1 MNKKIM
7 LLARDPGGA
16 NTVIPLAES
25 LRERGY
31 QVDLYGKDLALKR
44 YRQMGLKGQDITE
57 ILAEIKTSS
66 WEDFLSQQHPD
77 FIITGTSG
85 DDFTERYLWEA
96 ARSIGIK
103 TFAILDQWMNYGIRF
118 SNFTLKEQGQYWQNK
133 LHPYLPDYI
142 LVMDETARQEMLSA
156 GIDGRRV
163 KISGQPYFDLIVS
176 ARNSFSAEQIL
187 KVKRELGLQPDE
199 LIFTFISEPISQD
212 YADSNGELFWGFDEK
227 STCSMLLHTLDK
239 VLERSS
245 QRVRL
250 IIKQHP
256 RENKDNYSFLNN
268 EISNEHISISTVKDI
283 DSWSLLRASDLVCG
297 MSSMLLL
304 EAIILG
310 CPVLSIQIGLNRA
323 SPLILVKRGI
333 LSPILKQEELE
344 NTLRTILVDKDI
356 PIINWHIESGAV
368 DKVITYMEELLCINW
383 PSTVEKR

>member
-31 QVDLYGKDLALKR
+31 QVALYGKDAALKR
-44 YRQMGLKGQDITE
+44 YQQMGLEGQDITA
-57 ILAEIKTSS
+57 ILPEIKISS
-66 WEDFLSQQHPD
+66 WEDFLFQQCPD

-96 ARSIGIK
+96 ARSIKIK

-118 SNFTLKEQGQYWQNK
+118 SNFTLKEQEQYRQDK

-142 LVMDETARQEMLSA
+142 LVMDETARQEMIDE
-156 GIDGRRV
+156 GIGAERI
-163 KISGQPYFDLIVS
+163 KISGQPYFDLIIS
-176 ARNSFSAEQIL
+176 ARYSFSAEQIL
-187 KVKRELGLQPDE
+187 KVKRELDVQRDE
-199 LIFTFISEPISQD
+199 LMVTFISEPISQD
-212 YADSNGELFWGFDEK
+212 YAGSNGELYWGFDEK
-227 STCSMLLHTLDK
+227 STCSMLLYTLEK
-239 VLERSS
+239 VLKQSD
-245 QRVRL
+245 QRVKL

-256 RENKDNYSFLNN
+256 RENEDNYSFLNN
-268 EISNEHISISTVKDI
+268 EVRNGHISISTVKDI

-323 SPLILVKRGI
+323 SPLILVQRGI
-333 LSPILKQEELE
+333 LSPILKQEELK
-344 NTLRTILVDKDI
+344 NTLRRILVDKDM
-356 PIINWHIESGAV
+356 PVINWHIESGAV
-368 DKVITYMEELLCINW
+368 DKVIAYMEELL
-383 PSTVEKR
+383 

>member
-31 QVDLYGKDLALKR
+31 QVALYGKDAALKR
-44 YRQMGLKGQDITE
+44 YQQMGLKGQDITA
-57 ILAEIKTSS
+57 ILSEIKTSS
-66 WEDFLSQQHPD
+66 WEDFLSRQCPD

-96 ARSIGIK
+96 ARSIRIK

-118 SNFTLKEQGQYWQNK
+118 SNFTLKEQEQYRQDK

-142 LVMDETARQEMLSA
+142 LVMDETARQEMIDE
-156 GIDGRRV
+156 GIGAERI

-176 ARNSFSAEQIL
+176 ARNRFSDEQIL
-187 KVKRELGLQPDE
+187 TVKRELDVQPGE
-199 LIFTFISEPISQD
+199 LMVTFISEPISQD
-212 YADSNGELFWGFDEK
+212 YASSNGELYWGFDEK
-227 STCSMLLHTLDK
+227 STCNMLIYALEK
-239 VLERSS
+239 VLEQSG
-245 QRVRL
+245 QRGRL

-256 RENKDNYSFLNN
+256 RENEDNYSFLNN

-323 SPLILVKRGI
+323 SPLILVQRGI

-344 NTLRTILVDKDI
+344 KTLRRILVDKDI
-356 PIINWHIESGAV
+356 PVVNWHIESGAI
-368 DKVITYMEELLCINW
+368 DKVIAYMEELL
-383 PSTVEKR
+383 

>member
-31 QVDLYGKDLALKR
+31 QVALYGKDAALKR
-44 YRQMGLKGQDITE
+44 YQQMGLKGQDITA
-57 ILAEIKTSS
+57 ILSEIKTSS
-66 WEDFLSQQHPD
+66 WEDFLSRQCPD

-96 ARSIGIK
+96 ARSIRIK

-118 SNFTLKEQGQYWQNK
+118 SNFTLKEQEQYRQDK

-142 LVMDETARQEMLSA
+142 LVMDETARQEMIDE
-156 GIDGRRV
+156 GIGAERI
-163 KISGQPYFDLIVS
+163 KISGQPYFDLIIS
-176 ARNSFSAEQIL
+176 TRNRFSDEQIL
-187 KVKRELGLQPDE
+187 KVKRELDVQPGE
-199 LIFTFISEPISQD
+199 LMVTFISEPVSQD
-212 YADSNGELFWGFDEK
+212 YAGSNGELYWGFDEK
-227 STCSMLLHTLDK
+227 STCNMLIYALEK
-239 VLERSS
+239 VLEQSG
-245 QRVRL
+245 QRGRL

-256 RENKDNYSFLNN
+256 RENEDNYSFLVN
-268 EISNEHISISTVKDI
+268 EVSNEHISISTVKDI

-323 SPLILVKRGI
+323 SPLILAQRGI
-333 LSPILKQEELE
+333 LSPILKQGELE
-344 NTLRTILVDKDI
+344 NTLRIILVDKDI
-356 PIINWHIESGAV
+356 PVINWHIESGAAG
-368 DKVITYMEELLCINW
+368 KVIAYMEELL
-383 PSTVEKR
+383 